1 MSKRTCLYLGPAGS
15 FCHQAALRLNEDFE
29 LKPAASVA
37 EIVAAVEAG
46 ESDFGLVPIEN
57 SVDGEVTSTVDS
69 IVFYTTDLL
78 VRDEVVVPVEFDVF
92 VKPGVTSITR
102 VMSHPVALAQCQN
115 YINSN
120 SLTRETSAS
129 TSAAVQAVADGDAE
143 DVGALASPIAGEL
156 YGLIPLAKGVQDN
169 AGAHTK
175 FYLLGKS
182 IHAREVGREYRT
194 WVAVIPPTNRTGI
207 LGDMLAE
214 FSSRGI
220 SLTSLSSRPLRAD
233 IGAYAF
239 NFTVEG
245 HIADEPV
252 RAALEAI
259 IALGS
264 RVRVVGSFPEW
275 EGDGVVGAV
284 IGLVGLGAG
293 AKQSFATNNLDVKV
307 SE

>member
-15 FCHQAALRLNEDFE
+15 FCHQAALLLNDDFE
-29 LKPAASVA
+29 LQPAATVA
-37 EIVAAVEAG
+37 EIVAAVELGSA
-46 ESDFGLVPIEN
+46 DFGLVPIEN

-69 IVFYTTDLL
+69 IVFNTVDVL

-102 VMSHPVALAQCQN
+102 AISHPVGLAQCQR
-115 YINSN
+115 YIAEN
-120 SLTRETSAS
+120 SLQVETAAS
-129 TSAAVQAVADGDAE
+129 TSAAVASVAQGEATDI
-143 DVGALASPIAGEL
+143 GALASPIAGAL
-156 YGLIPLAKGVQDN
+156 YDLVPLARAVQDN

-175 FYLLGKS
+175 FYLLGKG
-182 IHAREVGREYRT
+182 IRARQAGREYRT
-194 WVAVIPPTNRTGI
+194 WVTVIPPTNRTGI

-220 SLTSLSSRPLRAD
+220 SLSSLSSRPLRAD

-239 NFTVEG
+239 NFTIEG
-245 HIADEPV
+245 YVQDEQV

-275 EGDGVVGAV
+275 AGVGVVGAV
-284 IGLVGLGAG
+284 IGLPGVGAG
-293 AKQSFATNNLDVKV
+293 SKVSFSNQLDVAV
-307 SE
+307 EE

>member
-1 MSKRTCLYLGPAGS
+1 MNKPTCLYLGPAGS
-15 FCHQAALRLNEDFE
+15 FCHQAALRLEEEFE
-29 LKPAASVA
+29 LQPAASVA
-37 EIVAAVEAG
+37 EIVGAVESGVA
-46 ESDFGLVPIEN
+46 EFGLVPIEN

-69 IVFYTTDLL
+69 IVFNTVDVL

-92 VKPGVTSITR
+92 VKPETTTIAR
-102 VMSHPVALAQCQN
+102 VMSHPVALAQCEN
-115 YINSN
+115 YISN
-120 SLTRETSAS
+120 NQLSRESAPS
-129 TSAAVQAVADGDAE
+129 TSAAVQAVADGNAT

-156 YGLIPLAKGVQDN
+156 YGLVPLAKGVQDN
-169 AGAHTK
+169 EGAHTK

-182 IHAREVGREYRT
+182 IHSRKPGREYRT
-194 WVAVIPPTNRTGI
+194 WVTVIPPTNRTGI

-220 SLTSLSSRPLRAD
+220 SLTSLSSRPLRAE

-245 HIADEPV
+245 YIGDAPV
-252 RAALEAI
+252 REALEAI
-259 IALGS
+259 ISLGS

-275 EGDGVVGAV
+275 EGEGVVGAV

-293 AKQSFATNNLDVKV
+293 AKQSFANNDLDVKV
-307 SE
+307 GD

>member
-1 MSKRTCLYLGPAGS
+1 MSKRACLYLGPAGS
-15 FCHQAALRLNEDFE
+15 FCHQAALRLSEEFE
-29 LKPAASVA
+29 LIPAASVA
-37 EIVAAVEAG
+37 EIVSAVEEGKA
-46 ESDFGLVPIEN
+46 DYGLVPIEN

-69 IVFYTTDLL
+69 IVFNTTDIL
-78 VRDEVVVPVEFDVF
+78 VREEVVIPVEFDVF
-92 VKPGVTSITR
+92 VKPGVTKISR

-120 SLTRETSAS
+120 SLTRETAPS
-129 TSAAVQAVADGDAE
+129 TSAAVQAVAEGSAE

-156 YGLIPLAKGVQDN
+156 YGLVPLAHGVQDN

-175 FYLLGKS
+175 FYLLGKA
-182 IHAREVGREYRT
+182 IHARAEGRDYRT

-214 FSSRGI
+214 FSSRNI

-245 HIADEPV
+245 HVADASV
-252 RAALEAI
+252 KAALEAI

-264 RVRVVGSFPEW
+264 RVRVLGSFPEW

-284 IGLVGLGAG
+284 IGLVGIGAG
-293 AKQSFATNNLDVKV
+293 AKDSFANNNLDIRV
-307 SE
+307 ED

>member
-1 MSKRTCLYLGPAGS
+1 MSKRTCLYLGPSGS

-69 IVFYTTDLL
+69 IVFNTTDLL

-115 YINSN
+115 FITAN

-129 TSAAVQAVADGDAE
+129 TSAAVQTVAEGDAE

-182 IHAREVGREYRT
+182 IHARQVGREYRT

-245 HIADEPV
+245 HISDDPV

>member
-1 MSKRTCLYLGPAGS
+1 MSKPTCLYLGPAGS
-15 FCHQAALRLNEDFE
+15 FCHQAALRLEEDFE
-29 LKPAASVA
+29 LKPMANVA

-46 ESDFGLVPIEN
+46 EAEFGLVPIEN

-69 IVFYTTDLL
+69 IVFNTTDLL

-102 VMSHPVALAQCQN
+102 VLSHPVALAQCQN

-129 TSAAVQAVADGDAE
+129 TSAAVQAVAEGEENDI
-143 DVGALASPIAGEL
+143 GAIASPIAGEL
-156 YGLIPLAKGVQDN
+156 YGLVPLSRGVQDN

-182 IHAREVGREYRT
+182 IHARKSGREYRT

-214 FSSRGI
+214 FSSRDI
-220 SLTSLSSRPLRAD
+220 SLTSLSSRPLRAE

-245 HIADEPV
+245 HIGDAPV
-252 RAALEAI
+252 REALEAI

-293 AKQSFATNNLDVKV
+293 AKQSFANNNLDVTV
-307 SE
+307 GE

>member
-1 MSKRTCLYLGPAGS
+1 MSKPACLYLGPAGS
-15 FCHQAALRLNEDFE
+15 FCHQAALRLDGDYE

-46 ESDFGLVPIEN
+46 EAEFGLVPIEN

-69 IVFYTTDLL
+69 IVFNTEELL

-92 VKPGVTSITR
+92 VKPGVTEISR
-102 VMSHPVALAQCQN
+102 VISHPVALAQCQN
-115 YINSN
+115 FIAAQ
-120 SLTRETSAS
+120 SLSRETAPS
-129 TSAAVQAVADGDAE
+129 TSAAVQQVAEGEASDI
-143 DVGALASPIAGEL
+143 GALASPIAGEL
-156 YGLIPLAKGVQDN
+156 YGLEPLARGVQDN

-182 IHAREVGREYRT
+182 IHARKPGREYRT

-214 FSSRGI
+214 FSSRGL
-220 SLTSLSSRPLRAD
+220 SLTALSSRPLRAEL
-233 IGAYAF
+233 GAYAF
-239 NFTVEG
+239 NFTFEG
-245 HIADEPV
+245 HIHDAAV
-252 RAALEAI
+252 RDALEAI

-275 EGDGVVGAV
+275 NGDGVVGAV
-284 IGLVGLGAG
+284 VGLVGLGAG
-293 AKQSFATNNLDVKV
+293 AKHSFATNNLDPRVDD
-307 SE
+307 

>member
-1 MSKRTCLYLGPAGS
+1 MSKPTCLYLGPAGS
-15 FCHQAALRLNEDFE
+15 FCHQAALRLNEDFA
-29 LKPAASVA
+29 LKPAASVS
-37 EIVAAVEAG
+37 EIVVAVESGSA
-46 ESDFGLVPIEN
+46 DFGLVPIEN

-69 IVFYTTDLL
+69 IVFNTVDVL

-92 VKPGVTSITR
+92 VKPETTTIAR
-102 VMSHPVALAQCQN
+102 VMSHPVALAQCEN
-115 YINSN
+115 FISSN
-120 SLTRETSAS
+120 QLSCESAPS
-129 TSAAVQAVADGDAE
+129 TSAAVQAVADGNSTDI
-143 DVGALASPIAGEL
+143 GALASPIAGEL
-156 YGLIPLAKGVQDN
+156 YGLVPLAKGVQDN

-182 IHAREVGREYRT
+182 IHARKPGREYRT

-220 SLTSLSSRPLRAD
+220 SLTSLSSRPLRAE

-239 NFTVEG
+239 NFTIEG
-245 HIADEPV
+245 HIGDAQV
-252 RAALEAI
+252 REALEAI

-293 AKQSFATNNLDVKV
+293 AKQSFANNNLDVKV
-307 SE
+307 GE

>member
-1 MSKRTCLYLGPAGS
+1 M
-15 FCHQAALRLNEDFE
+15 RLNEEFE
-29 LKPAASVA
+29 LKPAANVA

-69 IVFYTTDLL
+69 IVFNTTDLL

-129 TSAAVQAVADGDAE
+129 TSAAVQAVAEGDAE

-156 YGLIPLAKGVQDN
+156 YGLVPLAKGVQDN

-182 IHAREVGREYRT
+182 IHARQAGREFRT

-245 HIADEPV
+245 HISDAPV

-275 EGDGVVGAV
+275 EGDGVVGTV

-307 SE
+307 SG

>member
-1 MSKRTCLYLGPAGS
+1 MSKPTCLYLGPAGS
-15 FCHQAALRLNEDFE
+15 FCHQAALRLEEDFE
-29 LKPAASVA
+29 LKPMANVA
-37 EIVAAVEAG
+37 DIVAAVEAG
-46 ESDFGLVPIEN
+46 EADFGLVPIEN

-69 IVFYTTDLL
+69 IVFNTTDLL

-102 VMSHPVALAQCQN
+102 VLSHPVALAQCQN

-129 TSAAVQAVADGDAE
+129 TSAAVQAVAEGEESDI
-143 DVGALASPIAGEL
+143 GAIASPIAGEL
-156 YGLIPLAKGVQDN
+156 YGLVPLGRGVQDN

-182 IHAREVGREYRT
+182 IHARKSDREYRT

-220 SLTSLSSRPLRAD
+220 SLTSLSSRPLRAE

-239 NFTVEG
+239 NFTVQG
-245 HIADEPV
+245 HIGDAPV
-252 RAALEAI
+252 REALEAI

-293 AKQSFATNNLDVKV
+293 AKQSFANNNLDVKV
-307 SE
+307 GE

>member
-69 IVFYTTDLL
+69 IVFNTTDLL

-115 YINSN
+115 FITAN

-129 TSAAVQAVADGDAE
+129 TSAAVQAVAEGDAE
-143 DVGALASPIAGEL
+143 DVGALASPMAGDL
-156 YGLIPLAKGVQDN
+156 YGLVPLSKGVQDN

-182 IHAREVGREYRT
+182 IHARQAGREYRT

-245 HIADEPV
+245 HISDAPV

-293 AKQSFATNNLDVKV
+293 AKQSFATNSLDVKV